1 MAFTSI
7 AVITNEAKRRI
18 AEMWIS
24 GKSYQVKYFALTS
37 GGHDPNDPTIAL
49 AIDPASTTMPGSP
62 PFFGPEPIDS
72 ITLVSDFCPVFECV
86 VKTGE
91 VVGIVSSVG
100 LFAEIVYSPT
110 PGDPEVG
117 TTFLFAV
124 HNRPQVVF
132 TPSDSAVFN
141 INVFM

>member
-7 AVITNEAKRRI
+7 AVVTNEAKRRI

-24 GKSYQVKYFALTS
+24 GKSYQVKYFAVSS

-49 AIDPASTTMPGSP
+49 AIDPAATTMPGAP
-62 PFFGPEPIDS
+62 PIFGPEPIDE
-72 ITLVSDFCPVFECV
+72 ITLSSDFCPVFKCNIEP
-86 VKTGE
+86 GE
-91 VVGIVSSVG
+91 VVGIVSSVA
-100 LFAEIVYSPT
+100 LYAEIVYSPVA
-110 PGDPEVG
+110 GDPEVG
-117 TTFLFAV
+117 STFLFAV

-132 TPSDSAVFN
+132 TSSDSAVFD